1 MNRRYVMKTT
11 RIFGIVCGIF
21 AAGLLTGCAGFSGSE
36 KKANPVQ
43 VPLSEAVWKGDLEQ
57 VKSCLTHGADITK
70 SSRSGRTVLHLAVM
84 RENLEI
90 TRCLLEH
97 GANVNCQD
105 DEGVTPL
112 HIAAIRKNDELV
124 NLLIEHGA
132 DRKIQDV
139 YGRIPGNLTPVSRE
153 QKMARR
159 KLLRQERKAHS
170 GKRKVRWKSS
180 E

>member
-1 MNRRYVMKTT
+1 MDKT
-11 RIFGIVCGIF
+11 ILKIMCGLI
-21 AAGLLTGCAGFSGSE
+21 AAGMLAGCAGFFRSE
-36 KKANPVQ
+36 KKENPVR
-43 VPLSEAVWKGDLEQ
+43 VSLSEAVRKGDLNQ
-57 VKSCLTHGADITK
+57 VKSCLDQGADIAKTD
-70 SSRSGRTVLHLAVM
+70 RRGRTVLHLAVM

-132 DRKIQDV
+132 DQKIQDV

-159 KLLRQERKAHS
+159 KLLRQERKARS
-170 GKRKVRWKSS
+170 GKRKLRKKSS
-180 E
+180 K